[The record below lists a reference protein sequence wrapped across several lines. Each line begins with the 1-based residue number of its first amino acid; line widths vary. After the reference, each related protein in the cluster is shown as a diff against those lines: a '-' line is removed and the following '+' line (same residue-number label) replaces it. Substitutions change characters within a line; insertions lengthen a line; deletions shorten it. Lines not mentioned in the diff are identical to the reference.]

1 MPDTSVSLLERLCLH
16 PDDNSWSLFVG
27 LYTPL
32 IHGWLRRYSVKKED
46 VEDLAQEVMTVVVR
60 ELPHFQHNKKRGAF
74 RNWLRTVTVNQL
86 GALWRTRRGQA
97 EASGDSDIRRMLD
110 QLADPKSTLSQLWNQ
125 QHDQYVARRMMELIE
140 PQFEAKTWQAFRH
153 LALDDMKPA
162 IVAEKLG
169 MSVNAVLIAKC
180 RVVNRLRQELRG
192 LTD

>member
-1 MPDTSVSLLERLCLH
+1 MSRQ
-16 PDDNSWSLFVG
+16 PDDNSWTLFVG

-32 IHGWLRRYSVKKED
+32 IHGWVRRYFVKEED

-60 ELPHFQHNKKRGAF
+60 ELAHFRHNQQRGAF
-74 RNWLRTVTVNQL
+74 RNWFAHRHGQSAP
-86 GALWRTRRGQA
+86 GPYRGTRRGRA
-97 EASGDSDIRRMLD
+97 EASGDSDIVRMLD
-110 QLADPKSTLSQLWNQ
+110 QLADPNSSLSQLWDQ
-125 QHDQYVARRMMELIE
+125 QHDQYVVRRLMELIE
-140 PQFEAKTWQAFRH
+140 PQFEAKTWQAFREV
-153 LALDDMKPA
+153 ALDGTKPA